1 MNSCPTLG
9 RTRIHARDI
18 ISLEYFVLGQNII
31 SGRTKYYCK
40 KLSHRTNYG
49 WDRFSHDKAFL
60 IGKNSGNPKSF
71 YTRQMKLF
79 TDSNCEISPSGYIR
93 VEDFEKMS
101 FERFLKKWDYD
112 LHRESDKNDGNSGN
126 RLRFYAKIK
135 TDFQM
140 EPYLLSTNLSSK
152 SNREQ

>member
-49 WDRFSHDKAFL
+49 WDRFSHDSLLPLK
-60 IGKNSGNPKSF
+60 ICNH
-71 YTRQMKLF
+71 M
-79 TDSNCEISPSGYIR
+79 
-93 VEDFEKMS
+93 
-101 FERFLKKWDYD
+101 FLKF
-112 LHRESDKNDGNSGN
+112 LFESYRSLFLCPLTN
-126 RLRFYAKIK
+126 
-135 TDFQM
+135 
-140 EPYLLSTNLSSK
+140 YLLQCYCYN
-152 SNREQ
+152 NQDQVIHFGY